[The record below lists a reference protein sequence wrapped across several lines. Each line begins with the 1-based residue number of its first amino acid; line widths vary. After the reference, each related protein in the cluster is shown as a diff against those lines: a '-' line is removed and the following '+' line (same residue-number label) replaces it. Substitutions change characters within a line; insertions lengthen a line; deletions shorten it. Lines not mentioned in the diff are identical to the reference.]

1 MFILR
6 ALIVGILL
14 IFVAFVALS
23 YWNGSAI
30 WPNRH
35 PASPSTAVG
44 TTGIDTEKARARGAE
59 LGEKAATA
67 ANKAQET
74 LKEAAIT
81 TKIKAKMTLDD
92 SVKARSIDVS
102 TTGGVVTLGG
112 TVESVAERNRAVA
125 LARETD
131 GVTRVVDRL
140 TVQPAARF

>member
-1 MFILR
+1 MSILR

-14 IFVAFVALS
+14 IFVALVAMS
-23 YWNGSAI
+23 YWNGSSI
-30 WPNRH
+30 WPNRR
-35 PASPSTAVG
+35 PASPSTTVG
-44 TTGIDTEKARARGAE
+44 TTGIDTEKARERGAE
-59 LGEKAATA
+59 LGEKAATP

-140 TVQPAARF
+140 TVQSAARF